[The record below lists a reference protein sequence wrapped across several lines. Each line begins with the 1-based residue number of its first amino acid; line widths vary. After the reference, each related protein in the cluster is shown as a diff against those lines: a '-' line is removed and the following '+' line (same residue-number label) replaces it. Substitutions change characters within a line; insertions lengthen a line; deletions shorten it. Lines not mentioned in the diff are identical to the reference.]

1 MMTYETVVASI
12 ARNMMGNKNPVPF
25 FIFGHTLP
33 NLNNLSAQFMPQNKR
48 RLFNAIPLHDIAT
61 ADTAGND
68 LNKEFT
74 VANLRNT
81 NIIIYHQ
88 VSKIFSINKDN
99 FCINSLYIF
108 NRFPCE
114 CGGGNKNP
122 FFSSLPS

>member
-25 FIFGHTLP
+25 FIFGHTLS

-68 LNKEFT
+68 LDKEFT
-74 VANLRNT
+74 VACFRNRPLFKP
-81 NIIIYHQ
+81 NIVVVVIDCYSH
-88 VSKIFSINKDN
+88 NKYSGQL
-99 FCINSLYIF
+99 IVKKL
-108 NRFPCE
+108 
-114 CGGGNKNP
+114 
-122 FFSSLPS
+122 